1 MATSPMAENLIT
13 RICSVFIFFS
23 LFIYIIRCKAERAS
37 LFMVKN
43 KAYSAPI
50 LIDAVLLLVEYR
62 VGRRIVVHL
71 HLSINLHI
79 LSSSLDVLQELID
92 GSRKIHLLFEEYVEL
107 SLALSLVLFRSLR
120 ALHLLLHVIDLE
132 GKDAETVNCPCRTFG
147 IDACIIQH
155 LYILVNLAEVRI
167 NLLYEISTVLVALI
181 DSALQD
187 ERLCRVDLRVADD
200 ILEMPLN
207 GVNPAL
213 EVETVLD
220 GTFLEWIIDRSIN
233 VVFDVIIG
241 YRLIKN
247 LVSVFCKCH
256 TV

>member
-1 MATSPMAENLIT
+1 M
-13 RICSVFIFFS
+13 
-23 LFIYIIRCKAERAS
+23 
-37 LFMVKN
+37 
-43 KAYSAPI
+43 
-50 LIDAVLLLVEYR
+50 
-62 VGRRIVVHL
+62 
-71 HLSINLHI
+71 
-79 LSSSLDVLQELID
+79 
-92 GSRKIHLLFEEYVEL
+92 
-107 SLALSLVLFRSLR
+107 LFRSLR

-132 GKDAETVNCPCRTFG
+132 GKDTETVNCPCRTFS

-155 LYILVNLAEVRI
+155 LYILVNLAEVRVY
-167 NLLYEISTVLVALI
+167 LLYEISTVLVALI
-181 DSALQD
+181 DSALQY